1 MASLQPKL
9 LNTLSALSHPRKGR
23 FCDLGG
29 FGVKPPTLT
38 SPFSCGICGL
48 CGSSPGCARVSVG
61 VHCVLRT
68 RALQGLCLAS
78 PGMAS
83 PCTRCQAGGWRG
95 LFTLLPLSPY
105 SWAEFLTLAP
115 SGDRIPVELLQILTQ
130 YAICRLPA
138 LQGSVE
144 LPASFEFNLSS
155 PTGS

>member
-48 CGSSPGCARVSVG
+48 RGSSPGCARVSIG
-61 VHCVLRT
+61 VHCALHP
-68 RALQGLCLAS
+68 RALRGLCLPS

-83 PCTRCQAGGWRG
+83 PCTHCQAGGRRGG
-95 LFTLLPLSPY
+95 LFTRLPLFPY
-105 SWAEFLTLAP
+105 SAVHLVSASYFFKESFPSIQLPEFT
-115 SGDRIPVELLQILTQ
+115 
-130 YAICRLPA
+130 CRTFPHQRVLN
-138 LQGSVE
+138 E
-144 LPASFEFNLSS
+144 
-155 PTGS
+155 